1 MEGKGFKITLP
12 GNEEEGTDELVVKIK
27 FFH

>member
-12 GNEEEGTDELVVKIK
+12 GNEEESIDELIVKVK
-27 FFH
+27 FF